1 MNIVIIEDE
10 LKTARA
16 LAQLITDVKPGAKI
30 VASIQSVEDAVA
42 YLSENERP
50 DLIFM
55 DVQLA
60 DGLSFEIFK
69 EINISSPVIFCTAF
83 DHYAIDAFKSNG
95 IDYVLKPFSKET
107 IKAAFEKVDQ
117 VKGFFQTD
125 RSIMPDWQNLLSKVT
140 DQQGKKSFLVFKN
153 NKYTTVATQH
163 IAFFYIRNEL
173 PVIMTF
179 DQQEYIITQS
189 LDDVH
194 QLLSPQQFFRLNRQ
208 YLVNFDAVKDVEHYF
223 AHKLVVHLTIPSP
236 DKLLVSRD
244 KVTTFLNWLENR

>member
-30 VASIQSVEDAVA
+30 VASIQSVEDAVS

-69 EINISSPVIFCTAF
+69 EIKINSPVIFCTAF

-107 IKAAFEKVDQ
+107 ITAAFEKVDQ
-117 VKGFFQTD
+117 MKSFFQTEKPAV
-125 RSIMPDWQNLLSKVT
+125 SDWQNLLSKVT

-153 NKYTTVATQH
+153 NKYTTVATQN

-173 PVIMTF
+173 PIIMTF

-194 QLLSPQQFFRLNRQ
+194 QLLSQHQFFRLNRQ

-223 AHKLVVHLTIPSP
+223 ARKLVVHLSIPSP
-236 DKLLVSRD
+236 DKLLVSKD